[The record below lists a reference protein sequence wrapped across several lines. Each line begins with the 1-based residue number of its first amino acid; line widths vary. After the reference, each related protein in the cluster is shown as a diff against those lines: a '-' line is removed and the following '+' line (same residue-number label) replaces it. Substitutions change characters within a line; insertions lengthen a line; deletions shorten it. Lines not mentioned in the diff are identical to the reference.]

1 MLWLLDIQI
10 LCSMSHHE
18 VGNSDDLD
26 IPAVRGLP
34 GHAGLM
40 WQLDLLDHGRMHTL
54 RVAGVQHEAVQGVA
68 ALRIPAG
75 GSRRCRRAWLRLAQA
90 NSKGRQLCQAGL

>member
-26 IPAVRGLP
+26 VLAVRGLP

-75 GSRRCRRAWLRLAQA
+75 GSRPSDKVQTSLAEACTGQ
-90 NSKGRQLCQAGL
+90 Q